1 LIVISDTS
9 PILNLSLIGRL
20 ELLVSLYEQV
30 FIPPAVY
37 RELTRSD
44 VAPPLIEGASCAW
57 LVVEPA
63 QDRSRV
69 AQLREDLDPGEAEA
83 IALALEKRADLIL
96 LDERLGRQVAM
107 ALGLRVTG
115 LLGVLAEAK
124 RARLIER
131 VNQLSRICG
140 NALRSGSAPNLS
152 RRFSEISTKRDA
164 RPYRRPHPCRR
175 SGQTLCATGVQMVH
189 FHLPHFSSLA

>member
-1 LIVISDTS
+1 LIVISDAS

-20 ELLVSLYEQV
+20 DLLVRLYTQV
-30 FIPPAVY
+30 LIPPAVD

-44 VAPPLIEGASCAW
+44 VGPPLIDRASCTW

-63 QDRSRV
+63 RDRSRV
-69 AQLREDLDPGEAEA
+69 AQLLTELDSGEAEA

-96 LDERLGRQVAM
+96 VDERLGRQVAM

-124 RARLIER
+124 RGRLIER
-131 VNQLSRICG
+131 VRPVIEDLREGAGFWISDDLVQHVLSE
-140 NALRSGSAPNLS
+140 LDES
-152 RRFSEISTKRDA
+152 
-164 RPYRRPHPCRR
+164 
-175 SGQTLCATGVQMVH
+175 
-189 FHLPHFSSLA
+189 